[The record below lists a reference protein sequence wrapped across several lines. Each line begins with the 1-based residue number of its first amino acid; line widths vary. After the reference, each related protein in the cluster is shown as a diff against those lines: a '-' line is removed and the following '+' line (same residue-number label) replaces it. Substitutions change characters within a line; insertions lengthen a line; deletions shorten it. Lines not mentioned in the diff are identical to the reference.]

1 MARPKTEQT
10 LKRTHAVMIRFNDTE
25 YSIITTYAQ
34 DANLPVAEYGR
45 KLILNQPVNIRYE
58 ITADT
63 PEIKKLIAEFGKIGS
78 NLNQIAR
85 HLNREGAFTTEL
97 KNTIQQCISTIYE
110 LKYDVT
116 KMTGAFHGHT
126 ETHSK

>member
-1 MARPKTEQT
+1 
-10 LKRTHAVMIRFNDTE
+10 MIRFNKTE

-34 DANLPVAEYGR
+34 NANLSVAEYGR

-58 ITADT
+58 ITANI
-63 PEIKKLIAEFGKIGS
+63 PEVKKLIAEFGKIGS

-85 HLNREGAFTTEL
+85 HLNQEGASTSEL
-97 KNTIQQCISTIYE
+97 KNTIQQCISAIYE